1 MDENK
6 LLFMGNI
13 ISNLGPKVE
22 NWRGKLDKN
31 FYESLVNEG
40 IDYESTKVFVT
51 VKSDKLQGK
60 NFFSLYYKEICRG
73 SIIIT
78 SNRFIAIVKGHKLM
92 DVPKDHS
99 LFKEIIF
106 DYSDPNRFNIFFDF
120 NKFPNQFEGSLN
132 LGYKLPSEEVKEW
145 LNL

>member
-6 LLFMGNI
+6 LLFMVNI

-22 NWRGKLDKN
+22 NWRGKLDRN

-51 VKSDKLQGK
+51 VKSDKLKGK
-60 NFFSLYYKEICRG
+60 KFISLNYKEICRG

-78 SNRFIAIVKGHKLM
+78 SNRFIAIVKGHKLI
-92 DVPKDHS
+92 DVTKEHP
-99 LFKEIIF
+99 LYKEIIF
-106 DYSDPNRFNIFFDF
+106 DYSDPNRFNIFLDF

-132 LGYKLPSEEVKEW
+132 LGYQLPSEEVKEW
-145 LNL
+145 LIL